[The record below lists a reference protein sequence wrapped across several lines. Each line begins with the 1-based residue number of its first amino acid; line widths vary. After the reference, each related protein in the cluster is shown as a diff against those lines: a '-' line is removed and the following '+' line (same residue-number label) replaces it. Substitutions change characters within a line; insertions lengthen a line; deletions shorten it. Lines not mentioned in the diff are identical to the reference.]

1 MSSWDRIQRT
11 ELELLQ
17 KNAIIGDLQ
26 LRLAVA
32 LQQRD
37 TARRIVVDLEN
48 ENAALRDGVVMV
60 PVLGDAT

>member
-1 MSSWDRIQRT
+1 MTWDRINRT

-37 TARRIVVDLEN
+37 TARRIAVDLEN
-48 ENAALRDGVVMV
+48 EVAALRDGIVLV
-60 PVLGDAT
+60 PSWGDAT

>member
-1 MSSWDRIQRT
+1 MSTWDRIQRT
-11 ELELLQ
+11 ELEMMQ
-17 KNAIIGDLQ
+17 KDAIIGDLR

-37 TARRIVVDLEN
+37 TARRIAVDLEQ
-48 ENAALRDGVVMV
+48 ENAALRDGVVLV

>member
-48 ENAALRDGVVMV
+48 ENAALLAGVVMV

>member
-1 MSSWDRIQRT
+1 MTWDRINRT

-37 TARRIVVDLEN
+37 TARRIAVDLEQ

-60 PVLGDAT
+60 PSWGDAT

>member
-37 TARRIVVDLEN
+37 TARRIAVDLEN
-48 ENAALRDGVVMV
+48 ENAALQAGVVMV